1 MPSWGEYSTR
11 AIPVTRPGLDGK
23 AGKHSA
29 LRGRRLS
36 IQWALAD
43 KQVGQV
49 PGGITLALQ
58 AALRDQMPYSLYRH
72 GIAQCRLH
80 LFNAQVNRLSV
91 LQETVLHQKMCRP
104 QGHEA
109 ANVNELHQVRLTVL
123 A

>member
-1 MPSWGEYSTR
+1 MPSWGEYNTGNPRHATR
-11 AIPVTRPGLDGK
+11 TGRQ

-29 LRGRRLS
+29 LRGQRLS
-36 IQWALAD
+36 IQRALTD

-80 LFNAQVNRLSV
+80 LFNAQVKIASASSR
-91 LQETVLHQKMCRP
+91 TVLHQKMCRP

-109 ANVNELHQVRLTVL
+109 ANVNELHQVRLTVF